1 MLDIT
6 AKEMKGHNILAVE
19 RFQDKTRHMIEFD
32 IRVQNSP
39 YGAWCDEV
47 RLFLDETDFA
57 AALASHK
64 RQEIKIKKY
73 AHIIEGH
80 IIFPKKKH
88 RRKDCV

>member
-6 AKEMKGHNILAVE
+6 AKELKGHDILTVE

-32 IRVQNSP
+32 IRIQDSP
-39 YGAWCDEV
+39 YGAWGDEV
-47 RLFLDETDFA
+47 RLFLDDKGFA
-57 AALASHK
+57 DALASHK

-80 IIFPKKKH
+80 ILYDQLK
-88 RRKDCV
+88 RAYRN